1 MPSLRPL
8 LGSSWAL
15 GIPRLLSLLCG
26 AVYTGLDVGLLAA
39 LGTGD
44 TFAEV
49 FWDLSAFLEFSV
61 RLLSLLICL
70 LSGLGLYEPC

>member
-1 MPSLRPL
+1 MLR
-8 LGSSWAL
+8 
-15 GIPRLLSLLCG
+15 G
-26 AVYTGLDVGLLAA
+26 AVYTGLDAGLLAA

-61 RLLSLLICL
+61 RLLSLLI
-70 LSGLGLYEPC
+70 